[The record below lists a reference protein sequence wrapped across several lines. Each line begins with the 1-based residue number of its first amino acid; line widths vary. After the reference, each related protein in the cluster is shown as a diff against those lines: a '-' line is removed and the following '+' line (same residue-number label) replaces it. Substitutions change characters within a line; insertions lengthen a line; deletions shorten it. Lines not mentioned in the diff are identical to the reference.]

1 MNDLTLIIPAK
12 REAESLPIFLKEIE
26 NIECKKLIVLQKE
39 DIETKKSIENIK
51 NIEIHEQNNNGYG
64 NALIEGINSVKTE
77 YCCIINADGS
87 MDPKYLNQMRETC
100 KNLDFVFGSRYQ
112 QPGGGSED
120 DDFVTSIGN
129 YVFTLSGNIL
139 FNLKI
144 TDILYTYI
152 LGKSSSFRNLNLS
165 NFDFRICVEIPI
177 KAKFNN
183 MNYKC
188 LPSYERERIGGKM
201 HTIPTFRMKFVKRK
215 TNSNAKKVGSKKSN
229 KLIRLLI

>member
-26 NIECKKLIVLQKE
+26 NFKCKKLIVLQKE
-39 DIETKKSIENIK
+39 DTETKKSIENIE

-64 NALIEGINSVKTE
+64 NALIEGINYVKTE

-87 MDPKYLNQMRETC
+87 MDPKYLNQMREAC
-100 KNLDFVFGSRYQ
+100 KDLDFVFGSRYQ

-188 LPSYERERIGGKM
+188 LPSYERERIGGK
-201 HTIPTFRMKFVKRK
+201 
-215 TNSNAKKVGSKKSN
+215 KKVNALKDGM
-229 KLIRLLI
+229 LILTEIAKYFFRLKR

>member
-87 MDPKYLNQMRETC
+87 MDPKYLNQMKKTC
-100 KNLDFVFGSRYQ
+100 KDLDFVFGSRYQ

-188 LPSYERERIGGKM
+188 LPSYERERIGGK
-201 HTIPTFRMKFVKRK
+201 
-215 TNSNAKKVGSKKSN
+215 KKVNALKDGM
-229 KLIRLLI
+229 LILTEIVKYFFRLKR

>member
-26 NIECKKLIVLQKE
+26 NYECEKIIVLQKE
-39 DIETKKSIENIK
+39 DIETKKSIENIQ

-87 MDPKYLNQMRETC
+87 MDPKYLKKMKETC
-100 KNLDFVFGSRYQ
+100 KDLDFVFGSRYQ

-139 FNLKI
+139 FNFKI

-152 LGKSSSFRNLNLS
+152 LGKRSSFRDLNLS

-183 MNYKC
+183 MNYIC
-188 LPSYERERIGGKM
+188 LPSYERERIGGK
-201 HTIPTFRMKFVKRK
+201 
-215 TNSNAKKVGSKKSN
+215 KKVNALKDG
-229 KLIRLLI
+229 LLILSEIVKYFLRLKR

>member
-26 NIECKKLIVLQKE
+26 NYECKKLIVLQKE

-87 MDPKYLNQMRETC
+87 MDPKYLKQMRETC
-100 KNLDFVFGSRYQ
+100 KDLDFVFGSRYQ
-112 QPGGGSED
+112 KPGGGSED

-152 LGKSSSFRNLNLS
+152 LGKKSSFKNLNLS

-188 LPSYERERIGGKM
+188 LPSYERERIGGK
-201 HTIPTFRMKFVKRK
+201 
-215 TNSNAKKVGSKKSN
+215 KKVNALKDG
-229 KLIRLLI
+229 LLILSEIVKYFLRFKR

>member
-26 NIECKKLIVLQKE
+26 NYECKKIIVLQKE
-39 DIETKKSIENIK
+39 DIETKKSIENFQ
-51 NIEIHEQNNNGYG
+51 NIEIYEQNNNGYG

-87 MDPKYLNQMRETC
+87 MDPKYLKKMKETC
-100 KNLDFVFGSRYQ
+100 KDLDFVFGSRYQ

-129 YVFTLSGNIL
+129 YMFTLSGNIL
-139 FNLKI
+139 FNLRI

-152 LGKSSSFRNLNLS
+152 LGKRSSFRDLNLS

-183 MNYKC
+183 MNYIC
-188 LPSYERERIGGKM
+188 LPSYERERIGGK
-201 HTIPTFRMKFVKRK
+201 
-215 TNSNAKKVGSKKSN
+215 KKVNALKDG
-229 KLIRLLI
+229 LLILSEIVKYFLRLKR

>member
-26 NIECKKLIVLQKE
+26 NFECKKLIVLQKE
-39 DIETKKSIENIK
+39 DIETKKSIENIE

-87 MDPKYLNQMRETC
+87 MDPKYLNQMRNTC
-100 KNLDFVFGSRYQ
+100 KDLDFVFGSRYQ

-188 LPSYERERIGGKM
+188 LPSYERERIGGK
-201 HTIPTFRMKFVKRK
+201 
-215 TNSNAKKVGSKKSN
+215 KKVNALKDGM
-229 KLIRLLI
+229 LILTEIVKYFFRLKR

>member
-51 NIEIHEQNNNGYG
+51 NVEIHEQNNNGYG

-188 LPSYERERIGGKM
+188 LPSYERERIGGK
-201 HTIPTFRMKFVKRK
+201 
-215 TNSNAKKVGSKKSN
+215 KKVNALKDGM
-229 KLIRLLI
+229 LILTEIVKYFFRLKR

>member
-26 NIECKKLIVLQKE
+26 NYECKKLIVLQKE

-87 MDPKYLNQMRETC
+87 MDPKYLKQMKETC

-112 QPGGGSED
+112 KPGGGSED

-139 FNLKI
+139 FDLKI

-152 LGKSSSFRNLNLS
+152 LGKKSSFKNLNLG
-165 NFDFRICVEIPI
+165 NFDFRFWVEIPI
-177 KAKFNN
+177 KDKLNN

-188 LPSYERERIGGKM
+188 LPSYERERIGGK
-201 HTIPTFRMKFVKRK
+201 
-215 TNSNAKKVGSKKSN
+215 KKVNALKDG
-229 KLIRLLI
+229 LLILSEIVKYFLRYKR